1 MGEAELEFLSRACE
15 AFLSGLPGLEL
26 HPVDEKAAKEG
37 ARLRARYG
45 LRASDALHLAAALV
59 HGATAF
65 PTNAGEFRKAH
76 GYGLEIFL
84 L

>member
-1 MGEAELEFLSRACE
+1 LGK
-15 AFLSGLPGLEL
+15 
-26 HPVDEKAAKEG
+26 PVDEKVAKEG

-45 LRASDALHLAAALV
+45 LRAPDALHLAAALV

-65 PTNAGEFRKAH
+65 PTNAGEFPKAH
-76 GYGLEIFL
+76 GYRLEIFL

>member
-1 MGEAELEFLSRACE
+1 MGK
-15 AFLSGLPGLEL
+15 
-26 HPVDEKAAKEG
+26 PVDEKVAKEG

-65 PTNAGEFRKAH
+65 PTNDGEFRKAQ
-76 GYGLEIFL
+76 GCGLEIL
-84 L
+84 LLDELLSL